1 MKNQII
7 KEILEDFDKQFDE
20 LYDPEMQEGD
30 LINFLD
36 SSAQP
41 LTHRVKSFIESAL
54 ERMSKETLD
63 SVRMKIKYEN
73 ENIPFIDGYNACV
86 SDLEN
91 NIKKF
96 NDD

>member
-1 MKNQII
+1 
-7 KEILEDFDKQFDE
+7 
-20 LYDPEMQEGD
+20 MQEGD

-54 ERMSKETLD
+54 NRMSKETLD
-63 SVRMKIKYEN
+63 EIQIKGRTNLITEKRPLTYS
-73 ENIPFIDGYNACV
+73 DVDNAYLQAV
-86 SDLEN
+86 IDLEN

-96 NDD
+96 NDEE